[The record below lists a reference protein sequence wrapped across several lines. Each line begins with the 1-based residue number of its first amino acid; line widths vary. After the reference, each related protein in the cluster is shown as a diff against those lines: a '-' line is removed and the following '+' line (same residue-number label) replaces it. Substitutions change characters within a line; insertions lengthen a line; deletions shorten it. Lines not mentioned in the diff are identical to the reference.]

1 MSDMTFNPCP
11 FCNSTPALIKDT
23 GAETPIYSASRD
35 YFDVVCKTQGCEI
48 EGRAI
53 FNKAWQMV
61 SKDRDFTKEAIAN
74 NWV

>member
-1 MSDMTFNPCP
+1 MSEITFNACP
-11 FCNSTPALIKDT
+11 FCNSVPASVKDT
-23 GAETPIYSASRD
+23 GAEWPIYSACRD
-35 YFDVVCKTQGCEI
+35 YFDVVCETHRCEI

-61 SKDRDFTKEAIAN
+61 SHDRNFTREAIAN